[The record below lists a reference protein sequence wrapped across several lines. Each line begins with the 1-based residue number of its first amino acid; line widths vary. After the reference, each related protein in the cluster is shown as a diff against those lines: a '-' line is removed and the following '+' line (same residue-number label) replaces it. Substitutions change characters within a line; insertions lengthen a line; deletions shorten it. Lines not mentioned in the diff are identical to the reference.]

1 MRQRQK
7 YRTLLTEKKNNNK
20 NKKGRFGGKNRLTK
34 LSNTLLKI
42 VTEEGERFVKQDLT
56 VKQEI
61 SECSE
66 LL

>member
-1 MRQRQK
+1 M
-7 YRTLLTEKKNNNK
+7 LLTEKKNNNK
-20 NKKGRFGGKNRLTK
+20 NIKGRSGSKNRLTK
-34 LSNTLLKI
+34 LNNTFLKI
-42 VTEEGERFVKQDLT
+42 TTEEEERFVEQDLT